1 MKDAIGS
8 KRSRPNSD
16 LDENDTKRGSSP
28 KEKADKQKRK
38 KLRKRRGSSSP
49 EEDII
54 DGFVIAS
61 YASLRCLEVTQVS
74 AFKLVFLGF
83 YKRLQHI
90 KIVM

>member
-1 MKDAIGS
+1 MKDATGS

-16 LDENDTKRGSSP
+16 LDENDILKRGSSP

-74 AFKLVFLGF
+74 ALYVVSVGIL
-83 YKRLQHI
+83 
-90 KIVM
+90 